1 MRKLITSGLL
11 FLVCL
16 FVMGV
21 SAYSSGKGDVIVG
34 GFADDDIL
42 AGITQTKPYGEMQN
56 PEKMCS
62 PPETANITNPM
73 VGVTKVSGNIQGA
86 VSAGER
92 GTEVAY
98 ATELALC

>member
-11 FLVCL
+11 FLVCF

-62 PPETANITNPM
+62 PPETAKITTLQS
-73 VGVTKVSGNIQGA
+73 GITKASRNNQGA

-92 GTEVAY
+92 GIEVAY
-98 ATELALC
+98 ATELASY